1 MSATDRWSG
10 RETAGTQSG
19 DDDHD
24 SNAGSK
30 ERERDEPL
38 ASNNAPEF
46 REEISDFDQWI
57 ENAKTVLEFVD
68 QKYPACKDKT
78 ERTTQFF
85 VNRVAV
91 LIEKFKLYMLAED
104 SPENSPEDSTRR
116 NVRNVLELRIMLDD
130 YINSLQEAKKKV
142 EEEQKTQ
149 KLASSAGSSNE
160 IANPE
165 FREEISD
172 FDQWIENAK
181 TVLEFVDQKYPACK
195 DKTERTTQF
204 FVNRVA
210 VLIEKFKLYM
220 LAEDSPE
227 NSPEDSTRRNV
238 RNVLELRIMLDDYI
252 NSLQEAK
259 KKVEEEQKTQ
269 KLASSAGSSNEID
282 NPKSPTAP
290 QLENRPSEEL
300 AREELASEEFGSDH
314 AEAASTNG
322 KDIRRSL
329 SASSSPSS
337 PAKSKTPS
345 FTCVGLADSSGST
358 ASAEETFTCIYLGAT
373 VVERAGWEE
382 CKRAYVTLM
391 ESPRDQPYD
400 IFLDKEAI
408 TLKYSTKETEVTIHD
423 GPLTE
428 VVIPPWRHPEDP
440 TLLGLVTGNPDSR
453 YDFLLLRFNK
463 SQADT
468 FAGALCR
475 IVCNALHATQ
485 EYVTPVT
492 EEPIIAVVESR
503 TGQLP
508 VRRTNYGTNESRHQQ
523 GSSRETLPEL
533 ERDTGATNEME
544 NEIGHDVAQPATLT
558 ALQCPPA
565 PVPAVQPVYGAAKK
579 IKSAAADVPG
589 SANGKKR
596 GWSSEFDGE
605 FGQKHANVIP
615 PLKKPRVNIEIP
627 SQVQPGMETV
637 DAKSQR
643 KGKVLTLGGYEYLHD
658 FARGGEH
665 QWRCRR
671 TGSCMVRLDMS
682 DDGPHLQGKHTHGPL
697 KPNDQ
702 AREYTEPTV
711 HTEESPAPATVM
723 ETEETEEV
731 IVPRLRDQKGRFMK
745 KEGK

>member
-282 NPKSPTAP
+282 NP
-290 QLENRPSEEL
+290 
-300 AREELASEEFGSDH
+300 
-314 AEAASTNG
+314 
-322 KDIRRSL
+322 
-329 SASSSPSS
+329 
-337 PAKSKTPS
+337 
-345 FTCVGLADSSGST
+345 
-358 ASAEETFTCIYLGAT
+358 
-373 VVERAGWEE
+373 
-382 CKRAYVTLM
+382 
-391 ESPRDQPYD
+391 
-400 IFLDKEAI
+400 
-408 TLKYSTKETEVTIHD
+408 VTIHD

>member
-195 DKTERTTQF
+195 
-204 FVNRVA
+204 
-210 VLIEKFKLYM
+210 
-220 LAEDSPE
+220 
-227 NSPEDSTRRNV
+227 
-238 RNVLELRIMLDDYI
+238 
-252 NSLQEAK
+252 
-259 KKVEEEQKTQ
+259 
-269 KLASSAGSSNEID
+269 G
-282 NPKSPTAP
+282 
-290 QLENRPSEEL
+290 
-300 AREELASEEFGSDH
+300 
-314 AEAASTNG
+314 
-322 KDIRRSL
+322 
-329 SASSSPSS
+329 
-337 PAKSKTPS
+337 
-345 FTCVGLADSSGST
+345 VGLADSSGST